1 MHVPSWSQAQA
12 LSALAA
18 LGPNARA
25 EIIEALRVNRFPNPK
40 SEGRISHASITTQV
54 KLPSL
59 FPRDARTVHRFDTNV
74 VDYLLSPCPLPTDCP
89 P

>member
-18 LGPNARA
+18 LGPHARA

-40 SEGRISHASITTQV
+40 SEGRISHAACHNNNPGQTAFSDPTRR
-54 KLPSL
+54 PNGASL
-59 FPRDARTVHRFDTNV
+59 
-74 VDYLLSPCPLPTDCP
+74 
-89 P
+89 